1 MASILTVLFYMA
13 VISALGS
20 LIMPAQFYEMRKKS
34 RKQYFLRCLV
44 LALLFFIG
52 ISFFAPSVPIQ
63 RTEPTIKASQAPAP
77 PDSDSK
83 APAAAPETSAPA
95 SETPTLAPE
104 ASSTPESS
112 PEATAG
118 EKREETNKTD

>member
-34 RKQYFLRCLV
+34 RKQYFLRCLA

-63 RTEPTIKASQAPAP
+63 RTETTIKASQVPAP
-77 PDSDSK
+77 ESDSK
-83 APAAAPETSAPA
+83 APAAAPETSAPVA
-95 SETPTLAPE
+95 ETPALAPE
-104 ASSTPESS
+104 ASPVPETS

-118 EKREETNKTD
+118 EKQEETNKTD